1 MENRI
6 AENIVERLSRHF
18 TPSYI
23 YTEQSSLPYC
33 VYEITQE
40 SPVYAKSGIIGYKAE
55 CTVYLAA
62 ATEAASVEM
71 KDNALAVLAE
81 RDKRFAIN
89 ISSVQ
94 PAFGEDQ
101 WLQKI
106 DFQVTQLS

>member
-6 AENIVERLSRHF
+6 AENIVERLSRYF

-71 KDNALAVLAE
+71 KDNALAVLTE